1 MSEPITDINDETEEI
16 LALGRMISF
25 ACQRAQSMNLEFST
39 YCLEMALTSL
49 VQDMKNA
56 GVAASPAD
64 WPPAGVAPR
73 GMH

>member
-1 MSEPITDINDETEEI
+1 MTTPLTNADQDAEDI

-49 VQDMKNA
+49 IQDIKNA
-56 GVAASPAD
+56 GAAFPAGE
-64 WPPAGVAPR
+64 WPPAGVTPT
-73 GMH
+73 GIH

>member
-1 MSEPITDINDETEEI
+1 MTNLIPTVDDEAEEI

-49 VQDMKNA
+49 IQDMKNA
-56 GVAASPAD
+56 GVVAASVD
-64 WPPAGVAPR
+64 WPPVDAATSGI
-73 GMH
+73 H